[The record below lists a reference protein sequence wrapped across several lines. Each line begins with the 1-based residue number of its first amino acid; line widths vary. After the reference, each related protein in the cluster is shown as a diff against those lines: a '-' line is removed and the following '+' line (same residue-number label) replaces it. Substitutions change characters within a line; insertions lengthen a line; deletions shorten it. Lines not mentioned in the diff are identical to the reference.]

1 MRGRKTVVPETD
13 DKDAR
18 KSRQERKGID
28 KTDSRA
34 RPDGVREV
42 R

>member
-28 KTDSRA
+28 KRDSRA